1 MLNRLPPK
9 AVWWISLIGMLLACT
24 LLVIA
29 ADRSDAATG
38 VATKSEYRQ
47 LRNGMTYAQ
56 VVRLFNAPRHKIA
69 SSPYEVLVVGN
80 PPRVYAGAYAKYEW
94 YTGRADRYDW
104 QPGRACWAITT
115 DFYRDASGTYRLR
128 AAEDDSNTC
137 TTKENP

>member
-80 PPRVYAGAYAKYEW
+80 PSPRGGSSLPVRFAPPAQVYPPPC
-94 YTGRADRYDW
+94 RH
-104 QPGRACWAITT
+104 
-115 DFYRDASGTYRLR
+115 S
-128 AAEDDSNTC
+128 
-137 TTKENP
+137 